1 MASLPFPQ
9 FLQRYGITL
18 LFAGKPSIIPGTL
31 IERRQRG
38 YFDVGSLGQVLEG
51 PSSDWETY
59 LQSANFVYG
68 NIERSLSMAGKAS
81 LDELGISI
89 NGGLGQVRSVTFN
102 ITGVKCRTFLK
113 QSKILLIPRLQELRR
128 TNRPLWKLVNNNWIA
143 DNTYYATDVSVEFD
157 VDGNIDLQ
165 AEIQA
170 KLSLAPNASI
180 DWKSKSK
187 FVIANNDAVPF
198 GFSGWRV

>member
-38 YFDVGSLGQVLEG
+38 YFDVGSLEQVLNG
-51 PSSDWETY
+51 PPADWETY
-59 LQSANFVYG
+59 LQTANFVYG
-68 NIERSLSMAGKAS
+68 NIERSLSLAGKAS

-89 NGGLGQVRSVTFN
+89 NGGLGQARAVTFN
-102 ITGVKCRTFLK
+102 ITGVKCRTFVR
-113 QSKILLIPRLQELRR
+113 QSKISLIPRLQELRK
-128 TNRPLWKLVNNNWIA
+128 TNKSLWRLVNNNWIA

-165 AEIQA
+165 AEI
-170 KLSLAPNASI
+170 KTNLTLAPSANI
-180 DWKSKSK
+180 DWKTKSK
-187 FVIANNDAVPF
+187 FVISNNDAVPF